1 MNFLDKK
8 ELVQKTK
15 LSMTQV
21 DRLEKAGLFPARFP
35 LVCKKVVWDEAEVE
49 AWMIAVKTQAREH
62 GLQPSTQTTYNMLR
76 DGMLTS
82 KNQAC

>member
-8 ELVQKTK
+8 ELVSKTK

-21 DRLEKAGLFPARFP
+21 DRLEKAGLFPTRFP
-35 LVCKKVVWDEAEVE
+35 LVSQKVVWDAEEVE
-49 AWMIAVKTQAREH
+49 KWMKAVRDQAREH
-62 GLQPSTQTTYNMLR
+62 NLQPSTQSTYNMLR
-76 DGMLTS
+76 DGMLPF

>member
-8 ELVQKTK
+8 ELVKKNK

-21 DRLEKAGLFPARFP
+21 DRLEKAGLFPSRFP
-35 LVCKKVVWDEAEVE
+35 LVSKKVVWDESEVE
-49 AWMIAVKTQAREH
+49 KWMVTVKTQARDH
-62 GLQPSTQTTYNMLR
+62 NLQPSTNKTYNMLR
-76 DGMLTS
+76 DGMLPS

>member
-8 ELVQKTK
+8 ELTHKTK

-21 DRLEKAGLFPARFP
+21 DRLEKAGLFPGRFP
-35 LVCKKVVWDEAEVE
+35 LVSKKVVWDKDEVE
-49 AWMIAVKTQAREH
+49 EWMIAVKTQAREH
-62 GLQPSTQTTYNMLR
+62 DIQPSTLPTYNMLR
-76 DGMLTS
+76 DGFLSS

>member
-8 ELVQKTK
+8 ELVKKTK

-35 LVCKKVVWDEAEVE
+35 LVSKKVVWDEAEVE
-49 AWMIAVKTQAREH
+49 EWMVAVKEQAREYE
-62 GLQPSTQTTYNMLR
+62 LEPSTGTTYNMLR
-76 DGMLTS
+76 DGMLPS
-82 KNQAC
+82 KSQAC